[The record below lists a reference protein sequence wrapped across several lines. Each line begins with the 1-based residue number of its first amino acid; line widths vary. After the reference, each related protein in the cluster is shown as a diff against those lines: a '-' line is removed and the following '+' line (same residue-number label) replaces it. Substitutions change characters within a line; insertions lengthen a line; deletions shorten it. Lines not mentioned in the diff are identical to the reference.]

1 VSPKAALTSAP
12 VPLVMGIDS
21 STQSTKVEVR
31 DVDTGALVSEGHAV
45 HPVTTPPRSE
55 QHPSAWIEAL
65 EAASAQAGPRAREVA
80 AVAVAAQQ
88 HGMVVL
94 DDDGEVI
101 RPAKLW
107 NDTESAA
114 DARWLIEQLGGEA
127 EWARACG
134 SVPVAAFTITKLS
147 WLHRSEPDAWSRVAR
162 VFLPHDWLTWRLTGE
177 FVTDRSDASGTGYFS
192 ARANTYRLDLLAIV
206 DQHADWAPR
215 LPRVCGPFEAVGS
228 TTKLGAE
235 PVVAPGTGDNMAAAL
250 GVALGP
256 GDVAISIGTSGTI
269 FAVSDT
275 STADPSGVV
284 AGFADASGKFLP
296 LVCTLNATKV
306 TDAVARLLGVDHGR
320 LEVLASDASRGSG
333 GVVVVPYFDGERTPN
348 RPDASGRIEGVRSDV
363 TREQIARAAFEG
375 VVCGLLEGLDGLISA
390 GVRTDGRCV
399 LVGGGARSTAYR
411 QILADLAGRTVSVP
425 EAAEHVAVGA
435 CVQAAAV
442 LEGRTGAEVA
452 KAWHLDAGRDVEPDP
467 TVDRDAIRARYASAR
482 G

>member
-1 VSPKAALTSAP
+1 
-12 VPLVMGIDS
+12 MGIDS

-31 DVDTGALVSEGHAV
+31 DADTGALVGEGRTA
-45 HPVTTPPRSE
+45 HPPTTPPRSE
-55 QHPSAWIEAL
+55 QHPRVWLDAL
-65 EAASAQAGPRAREVA
+65 ETAYAEAGPRARDVA

-94 DDDGEVI
+94 DADGEVI

-114 DARWLIEQLGGEA
+114 DARWLIQQLGGEG

-147 WLHRSEPDAWSRVAR
+147 WLHRAEPDAWSRVRR
-162 VFLPHDWLTWRLTGE
+162 VCLPHDWLTWKLSGE
-177 FVTDRSDASGTGYFS
+177 FVTDRGDASGTGYFS

-206 DQHADWAPR
+206 DQEADWEPR
-215 LPRVCGPFEAVGS
+215 LPRVCGALDAVGT
-228 TTKLGAE
+228 TTKLGTEA
-235 PVVAPGTGDNMAAAL
+235 VVAPGTGDNMAAAL
-250 GVALGP
+250 GVALAP

-275 STADPSGVV
+275 PTADASGVV

-306 TDAVARLLGVDHGR
+306 TDAIARLLGVDQAR
-320 LEVLASDASRGSG
+320 LEALASSTAPGSG

-348 RPDASGRIEGVRSDV
+348 RPDATGSVEGLRSDV
-363 TREQIARAAFEG
+363 TREQLARAAFEG
-375 VVCGLLEGLDGLISA
+375 VVCGLLEGLDGLERA

-399 LVGGGARSTAYR
+399 LVGGGARSPAYR
-411 QILADLAGRTVSVP
+411 HILSDLAGRAVFVP

-442 LEGRTGAEVA
+442 LEGCEAADIA
-452 KAWHLDAGRDVEPDP
+452 KTWRLDAGTEQEPDGR
-467 TVDRDAIRARYASAR
+467 VDRDAIRARYASAR